1 MKKDYGEKMVVQ
13 EWMATALLDL
23 MKEQS
28 YDSITITQITQKAG
42 VSRMTYYRNY
52 VEKEDILEF
61 YGNYL
66 SELFAQKIRDTD
78 SFSAKDYWNLL
89 FEFIFENREYIEA
102 LITSGKGDIILNA
115 MNKNIENITDG
126 NKKYAAR
133 FGVGASYNIILGWTK
148 DNFKESPSELANIM
162 FRLTN
167 QNFTEFIV
175 NAYSHHFNKL

>member
-102 LITSGKGDIILNA
+102 LITSGNGDIILNA
-115 MNKNIENITDG
+115 MKG
-126 NKKYAAR
+126 N
-133 FGVGASYNIILGWTK
+133 N
-148 DNFKESPSELANIM
+148 
-162 FRLTN
+162 
-167 QNFTEFIV
+167 
-175 NAYSHHFNKL
+175 